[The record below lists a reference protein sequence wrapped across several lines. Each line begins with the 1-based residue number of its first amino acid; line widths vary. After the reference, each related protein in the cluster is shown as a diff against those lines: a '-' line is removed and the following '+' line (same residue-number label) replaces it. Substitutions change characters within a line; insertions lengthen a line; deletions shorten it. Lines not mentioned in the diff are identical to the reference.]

1 MTPSSTLSSELL
13 RPSHLPPLLIQPGGC
28 LQRVLLVGGAA
39 GPVLFA
45 AAYTLEGL
53 ARPGYDPARETI
65 SALSLGSDGWLQVA
79 NFICFGLVTV
89 LSALAWRAALW
100 PGTGA
105 AAIPIA
111 KVAIG
116 VGLILAGVFE
126 TGPADA
132 AVVGLGGTLHNVAS
146 YVALGGTWVSTFL
159 FAARFAREPGWRWWS
174 VVAVISG
181 GAAVLLLAG
190 LGIATAHHANAGVFE
205 RLASLATVPF
215 SLAVAGRLLARG
227 GRVSLSGER
236 RL

>member
-1 MTPSSTLSSELL
+1 MTPSSTFTPALAHPLHA
-13 RPSHLPPLLIQPGGC
+13 PHLAVQPGSRV
-28 LQRVLLVGGAA
+28 QRLLLAGGAT

-79 NFICFGLVTV
+79 NFIVFGLLSI
-89 LSALAWRAALW
+89 LSAPAWRAALA
-100 PGTGA
+100 PGRGA

-116 VGLILAGVFE
+116 MGLILAGIFD
-126 TGPADA
+126 TAPADA
-132 AVVGLGGTLHNVAS
+132 AVVELGGILHNIAS
-146 YVALGGTWVSTFL
+146 CVALGATWVSTFL
-159 FAARFAREPGWRWWS
+159 FAARFAREPGWRWWA

-181 GAAVLLLAG
+181 AAAILLLAG
-190 LGIATAHHANAGVFE
+190 LGIATTHHTNVGVFE
-205 RLASLATVPF
+205 RLASLPTVAF
-215 SLAVAGRLLARG
+215 SLAVAVRVLARR
-227 GRVSLSGER
+227 GRVSLDGER